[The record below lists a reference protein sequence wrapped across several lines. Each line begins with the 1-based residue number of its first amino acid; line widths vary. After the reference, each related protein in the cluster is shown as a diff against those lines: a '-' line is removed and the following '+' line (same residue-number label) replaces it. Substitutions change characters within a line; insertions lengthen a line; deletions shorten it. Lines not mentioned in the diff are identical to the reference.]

1 MWEDI
6 LLSLGMSI
14 AEAIGVKFIEQG
26 KKQKIFKKLNKSV
39 NDIFTGYADSSLDC
53 NEFSKLICNNKF
65 ADMIRNYFLTIEDGM
80 DKNLYID
87 SMEYYICKEC
97 KSVKRIEVRRFIKDI
112 EELYNEY
119 LHKII
124 EDNSSVYAL
133 FQLITISHREI
144 ITKILEN
151 ENNIKR
157 YFDSLED
164 KKISISDE
172 NIKLFHQVCEK
183 EYGLI
188 RFTGI
193 SGAERKKE
201 QKLKDFYIENT
212 FSYYGKE
219 IEKLYRYGKEEF
231 TSIKLENFF
240 DFGNKIVLI
249 GGAGLGKSTSLN
261 YLFCNYEKM
270 YGAYALKIKL
280 DLKEYAEDV
289 GYQKKNILWCIA
301 MEFSRRTKHT
311 GLSLEEIQ
319 AVLSDYLNKG
329 KCLVIFDA
337 LDEIPD
343 LAARNKVRDEIAIFC
358 DIYYLNRFIISSREA
373 GYLKNRFDDTF
384 LHVKINS
391 FNMEQI
397 RQYSKNWY
405 NSYYDTQED
414 FDSFWNKFE
423 KEIKRARCASI
434 ISNPIILILALVI
447 FDVEKNLPTR
457 RIEFYSK
464 CIETFLTE
472 RENTKAAFKL
482 EGKANSILAMNL
494 TVPQIAYYKFE
505 HLKKDIGYKFTFT
518 ELENAVY
525 SAIGVTDR
533 INWSVAV
540 RNFIQYL
547 VDRTELIQEKDENI
561 YDFAHKTFYEYF
573 LAFYICKTYDNAELT
588 KLLGEWIGDSNYD
601 ELARLIIEMV
611 IQNNEPRQHD
621 CILEF
626 LFSRLKVIDESRDT
640 TNEKIDI
647 LSIIVDIYDH
657 NLLHPRYYEE
667 YNHIIL
673 LNSRAVY
680 RLSDAHF
687 YRIKYDQNIN
697 YAEEELA
704 NLFDKYLQDG
714 KIGEVLDSLCFLNN
728 EYRRCVLQ
736 KENLDYIEHM
746 VNLFRYVK
754 QVNACNEI
762 KEKNINEKAIL
773 IKRDIDYFYNDGI
786 EYLQQYPQIFLSII
800 SLSLSL
806 NIQIDI
812 DKMLSTG
819 FGLNEK
825 FYMYTNPE
833 VLYRLIKNAISN
845 SKYCLLLLYSII
857 MCLNKRVNSIF
868 EYVFDMRRHNEKFA
882 KPIYTFC
889 KQLWIVLN
897 ESNTFEGFIK
907 DFDEIFG
914 YDNNY
919 ESMYR
924 MLYNEYIMH
933 EKGICDDRIKKLMDE
948 MEDSIDK

>member
-26 KKQKIFKKLNKSV
+26 KKQKMFKKLNKSV

-280 DLKEYAEDV
+280 DLKEYAEEV

-311 GLSLEEIQ
+311 GLSSEEIQ

-518 ELENAVY
+518 ELETIN
-525 SAIGVTDR
+525 R
-533 INWSVAV
+533 I
-540 RNFIQYL
+540 F
-547 VDRTELIQEKDENI
+547 
-561 YDFAHKTFYEYF
+561 
-573 LAFYICKTYDNAELT
+573 
-588 KLLGEWIGDSNYD
+588 
-601 ELARLIIEMV
+601 
-611 IQNNEPRQHD
+611 
-621 CILEF
+621 
-626 LFSRLKVIDESRDT
+626 
-640 TNEKIDI
+640 
-647 LSIIVDIYDH
+647 
-657 NLLHPRYYEE
+657 
-667 YNHIIL
+667 
-673 LNSRAVY
+673 
-680 RLSDAHF
+680 
-687 YRIKYDQNIN
+687 
-697 YAEEELA
+697 
-704 NLFDKYLQDG
+704 
-714 KIGEVLDSLCFLNN
+714 
-728 EYRRCVLQ
+728 
-736 KENLDYIEHM
+736 
-746 VNLFRYVK
+746 
-754 QVNACNEI
+754 
-762 KEKNINEKAIL
+762 
-773 IKRDIDYFYNDGI
+773 
-786 EYLQQYPQIFLSII
+786 
-800 SLSLSL
+800 
-806 NIQIDI
+806 
-812 DKMLSTG
+812 
-819 FGLNEK
+819 
-825 FYMYTNPE
+825 
-833 VLYRLIKNAISN
+833 
-845 SKYCLLLLYSII
+845 
-857 MCLNKRVNSIF
+857 
-868 EYVFDMRRHNEKFA
+868 
-882 KPIYTFC
+882 
-889 KQLWIVLN
+889 
-897 ESNTFEGFIK
+897 
-907 DFDEIFG
+907 
-914 YDNNY
+914 
-919 ESMYR
+919 
-924 MLYNEYIMH
+924 
-933 EKGICDDRIKKLMDE
+933 
-948 MEDSIDK
+948 